1 MLDFHTSVADK
12 RVKDC
17 MTSPA
22 VTVGPDDSARDAA
35 ETMLGLHVSGVPV
48 VDAQGRPLGVVSESD
63 FRFKDVATREKLRE
77 IWLRMLSGGQDVANA
92 YLDMLERQSETVRQ
106 IMVKPPICV
115 DEETLIVEA
124 ADLMNEKRI
133 KRLLVLRDGS
143 LVGVVTRADLLRFF
157 APARHVAK
165 AVTPEFFETIL
176 EEAVEEAKSGKL
188 EVRKDAPAPAPGS
201 APEPAPDEITAAELK
216 KFVNEYESR
225 KGRASEEARRQGQA
239 ARDELVKHLLQA
251 RYTDP
256 ELKSLLM
263 NAREAAR
270 RGETGIPA
278 LVFPTALCRD
288 GGRAIN
294 LPDPEWPATL
304 RGKAA
309 DFFLRWDK
317 ELRPLGFGLT
327 ARIVSFPDG
336 FPGDAELALAWGR

>member
-1 MLDFHTSVADK
+1 MLDVHTSLADK

-17 MTSPA
+17 MTSP
-22 VTVGPDDSARDAA
+22 VVSVGPDDTARDAA
-35 ETMLGLHVSGVPV
+35 ETMLRLHVSGVPV
-48 VDAQGRPLGVVSESD
+48 VDEQGHPLGVVSESD
-63 FRFKDVATREKLRE
+63 FRFKDVATREKQRGV
-77 IWLRMLSGGQDVANA
+77 WLQILSGGQDVANA
-92 YLDMLERQSETVRQ
+92 YLDVIERQSETVRQ

-115 DEETLIVEA
+115 DEATPIVEA

-133 KRLLVLRDGS
+133 RRLLVLRDGG

-157 APARHVAK
+157 APAKHVAK
-165 AVTPEFFETIL
+165 PVTPEFFE
-176 EEAVEEAKSGKL
+176 AVVEEAKSGKPKV
-188 EVRKDAPAPAPGS
+188 EQPAPES
-201 APEPAPDEITAAELK
+201 EPEPGEITAAELK
-216 KFVNEYESR
+216 KFVNEYESK
-225 KGRASEEARRQGQA
+225 KGRASDEARRLGHA
-239 ARDELVKHLLQA
+239 ARDELVKQLLNA

-256 ELKSLLM
+256 ELQHLLAH
-263 NAREAAR
+263 AREAAR

-278 LVFPTALCRD
+278 LVFPSALCAD

-327 ARIVSFPDG
+327 ARIVNFPDG